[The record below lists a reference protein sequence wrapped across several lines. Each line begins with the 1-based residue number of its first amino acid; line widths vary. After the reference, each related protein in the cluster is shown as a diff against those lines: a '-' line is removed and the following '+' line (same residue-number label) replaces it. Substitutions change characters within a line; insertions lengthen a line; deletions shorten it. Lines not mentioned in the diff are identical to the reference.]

1 LAPAFEAK
9 WTKVSKGHLSF
20 YETLFKWF
28 LNAANV
34 SFRCVILRDKQRLY
48 SALPEASRDH
58 LYYRLYYQFL
68 RSAIEPEN
76 RYRIYL
82 DLKDTRGREK
92 IAELRKLLSTD
103 ADDAKA
109 VETLQHI
116 RSHEVKLAQITDL
129 LLGAVGFAR
138 RERQENENNAKRQL
152 VELLENSIGHS
163 LRTDSPPGATKVVL
177 ATWHDEDALL
187 L

>member
-1 LAPAFEAK
+1 M
-9 WTKVSKGHLSF
+9 
-20 YETLFKWF
+20 
-28 LNAANV
+28 
-34 SFRCVILRDKQRLY
+34 RLY
-48 SALPEASRDH
+48 SDGSSTRRMCRFGVSSCPTSNASMLRY
-58 LYYRLYYQFL
+58 LKQVETIVYRLYYQFL

-82 DLKDTRGREK
+82 DLKDTRGHEK

-103 ADDAKA
+103 ADDARA

-138 RERQENENNAKRQL
+138 RERQEHENSAKRAL
-152 VELLENSIGHS
+152 SSSLENSIGHS
-163 LRTDSPPGATKVVL
+163 LRADTPPGATKVVL

>member
-1 LAPAFEAK
+1 M
-9 WTKVSKGHLSF
+9 
-20 YETLFKWF
+20 
-28 LNAANV
+28 N
-34 SFRCVILRDKQRLY
+34 
-48 SALPEASRDH
+48 
-58 LYYRLYYQFL
+58 
-68 RSAIEPEN
+68 
-76 RYRIYL
+76 
-82 DLKDTRGREK
+82 
-92 IAELRKLLSTD
+92 
-103 ADDAKA
+103 DAKA

-138 RERQENENNAKRQL
+138 RDRQETENSAKREL

-163 LRTDSPPGATKVVL
+163 LRADSPPGSTKVVL